1 MGVAYPFSGNKLNF
15 YFFCA
20 ISHILNHMLISE
32 AKGQRTITMRIKHL
46 TDLHTYHGRRH
57 SLYLPVRGQRSRTN
71 GRTRK
76 QLKFKR

>member
-1 MGVAYPFSGNKLNF
+1 
-15 YFFCA
+15 
-20 ISHILNHMLISE
+20 MLISE